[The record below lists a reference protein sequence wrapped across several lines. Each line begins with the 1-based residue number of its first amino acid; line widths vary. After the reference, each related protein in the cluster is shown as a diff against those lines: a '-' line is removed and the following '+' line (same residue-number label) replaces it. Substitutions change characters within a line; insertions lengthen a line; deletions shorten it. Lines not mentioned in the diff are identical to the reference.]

1 MVDFVNKLEL
11 IDQKYQTNVNLRYK
25 NYKGNIL
32 FTMEEFVSFGTDC
45 QSTYLMSTRFSK
57 EIMN

>member
-1 MVDFVNKLEL
+1 MNKLEL